1 VTIQR
6 HALVLAFGLGC
17 AVLTGCHRGNT
28 TGCEDTRRYAKAA
41 SATPVQI
48 PDDLTP
54 PSETDALRL
63 PPITTNN
70 RAPTQPCLEDP
81 PAFSDQIRLG
91 GRADPA
97 APASGAAPAKADSGA
112 AKEKTRRERRQQR
125 RQDSES
131 K

>member
-1 VTIQR
+1 MMR
-6 HALVLAFGLGC
+6 HQALVVAVCLGC
-17 AVLTGCHRGNT
+17 AFLVGCHRSNT
-28 TGCEDTRRYAKAA
+28 ASCEDTRRYAKAVSA
-41 SATPVQI
+41 SPVQI

-63 PPITTNN
+63 PPVVANN

-81 PAFSDQIRLG
+81 PAFSEQIRLG

-97 APASGAAPAKADSGA
+97 KPDAGA
-112 AKEKTRRERRQQR
+112 AKEPSRRERRQQR
-125 RQDSES
+125 RQADES

>member
-1 VTIQR
+1 MR
-6 HALVLAFGLGC
+6 HRAFVLVACLGC
-17 AVLTGCHRGNT
+17 VVVVGCHRHNT
-28 TGCEDTRRYAKAA
+28 KASSCEDTRHYAKAA

-63 PPITTNN
+63 PPVVANN

-81 PAFSDQIRLG
+81 PAFSEQIRLG
-91 GRADPA
+91 GRAD
-97 APASGAAPAKADSGA
+97 A
-112 AKEKTRRERRQQR
+112 AKTDANGAKKELSRRERRQLR
-125 RQDSES
+125 RHPEES

>member
-1 VTIQR
+1 MMRRQV
-6 HALVLAFGLGC
+6 LVAAVALGC
-17 AVLTGCHRGNT
+17 TFLVGCHRSNT
-28 TGCEDTRRYAKAA
+28 SGCEDTRRYAKAVSA
-41 SATPVQI
+41 SPVQI

-63 PPITTNN
+63 PPVPNNN

-81 PAFSDQIRLG
+81 PAFSEQIRLG

-97 APASGAAPAKADSGA
+97 KSGSDA
-112 AKEKTRRERRQQR
+112 AKEPSRRERRHQR
-125 RQDSES
+125 RHPDES

>member
-1 VTIQR
+1 MMR
-6 HALVLAFGLGC
+6 NRALVVAVCLGC
-17 AVLTGCHRGNT
+17 AFLVGCHRSNT
-28 TGCEDTRRYAKAA
+28 SGCEDTRRYAKAA
-41 SATPVQI
+41 SASPVQI

-63 PPITTNN
+63 PPVVANN

-81 PAFSDQIRLG
+81 PAFSEQIRLG

-97 APASGAAPAKADSGA
+97 DPAATKSDAG
-112 AKEKTRRERRQQR
+112 EKQEPSRRERRQQR
-125 RQDSES
+125 RHPDES

>member
-1 VTIQR
+1 MMRRQT
-6 HALVLAFGLGC
+6 LVAAVCLGC
-17 AVLTGCHRGNT
+17 AFLVGCHRSNT
-28 TGCEDTRRYAKAA
+28 NSCEDTRRYAKAV
-41 SATPVQI
+41 SSSPVQI

-63 PPITTNN
+63 PPVVANN

-97 APASGAAPAKADSGA
+97 APKPDAGAS
-112 AKEKTRRERRQQR
+112 KEPSRRERRQQR
-125 RQDSES
+125 RHADES

>member
-1 VTIQR
+1 MMR
-6 HALVLAFGLGC
+6 HQVLIVAVGLSC
-17 AVLTGCHRGNT
+17 AVLVGCHRTNT

-41 SATPVQI
+41 SASPVQI

-63 PPITTNN
+63 PPVVTNS
-70 RAPTQPCLEDP
+70 RPPTQPCLEDP

-97 APASGAAPAKADSGA
+97 TQKSDTGPSKKPS
-112 AKEKTRRERRQQR
+112 RRERRQQR
-125 RQDSES
+125 RQADES

>member
-1 VTIQR
+1 MTMRSQV
-6 HALVLAFGLGC
+6 LVVAVGLAC
-17 AVLTGCHRGNT
+17 TVLVGCHRSSTG
-28 TGCEDTRRYAKAA
+28 GCEDTRRYAKAA
-41 SATPVQI
+41 SASPVQI

-63 PPITTNN
+63 PPVVTNN

-97 APASGAAPAKADSGA
+97 TPKSDASPA
-112 AKEKTRRERRQQR
+112 EKPSRRERREQR
-125 RQDSES
+125 RHAKEP

>member
-1 VTIQR
+1 MRRRAVVAAV
-6 HALVLAFGLGC
+6 ALGCTVLA
-17 AVLTGCHRGNT
+17 GCHRGNT
-28 TGCEDTRRYAKAA
+28 SGCEDTRRYAKAA

-63 PPITTNN
+63 PPVVANN

-81 PAFSDQIRLG
+81 PAFSEQIRLG
-91 GRADPA
+91 GRADA
-97 APASGAAPAKADSGA
+97 TKKTEAT
-112 AKEKTRRERRQQR
+112 KESSRRERRQQR
-125 RQDSES
+125 RHADDA

>member
-1 VTIQR
+1 MMR
-6 HALVLAFGLGC
+6 HRVLVVAVSLGC
-17 AVLTGCHRGNT
+17 TFLVGCHRSNT
-28 TGCEDTRRYAKAA
+28 SGCEDTRRYAKAA
-41 SATPVQI
+41 SASPVQI

-63 PPITTNN
+63 PPVVANN

-81 PAFSDQIRLG
+81 PAFSEQIRLG

-97 APASGAAPAKADSGA
+97 KSGSGAGEAPETS
-112 AKEKTRRERRQQR
+112 RRERRQQR
-125 RQDSES
+125 RHPDES

>member
-1 VTIQR
+1 MMR
-6 HALVLAFGLGC
+6 HQVLFGAVLGC
-17 AVLTGCHRGNT
+17 AFLVGCHRSNT
-28 TGCEDTRRYAKAA
+28 GGCEDTRHYAKAVSA
-41 SATPVQI
+41 SPVQI

-63 PPITTNN
+63 PPVVTNN

-81 PAFSDQIRLG
+81 PAFSEQIRLG

-97 APASGAAPAKADSGA
+97 KAGSDAG
-112 AKEKTRRERRQQR
+112 AKEKPSRRERREQR
-125 RQDSES
+125 RHAADES

>member
-1 VTIQR
+1 MMR
-6 HALVLAFGLGC
+6 HRVLVVAACLGC
-17 AVLTGCHRGNT
+17 TFLVGCHRSNT
-28 TGCEDTRRYAKAA
+28 SGCEDTRRYAKAA
-41 SATPVQI
+41 SASPVQI

-63 PPITTNN
+63 PPVVANN

-81 PAFSDQIRLG
+81 PAFSEQIRLG

-97 APASGAAPAKADSGA
+97 KSGSGAGA
-112 AKEKTRRERRQQR
+112 AQEPSRRERRQQR
-125 RQDSES
+125 RHADES

>member
-1 VTIQR
+1 MRRQ
-6 HALVLAFGLGC
+6 ALIVAVGLGC
-17 AVLTGCHRGNT
+17 TVLVGCHRSNT
-28 TGCEDTRRYAKAA
+28 GGCEDTRRYAKAA
-41 SATPVQI
+41 SASPVQI

-63 PPITTNN
+63 PPVVTNS

-81 PAFSDQIRLG
+81 PSFSDQIRLG

-97 APASGAAPAKADSGA
+97 AAKSDAGA
-112 AKEKTRRERRQQR
+112 AKELSRRERRQQR
-125 RQDSES
+125 RHPDEP